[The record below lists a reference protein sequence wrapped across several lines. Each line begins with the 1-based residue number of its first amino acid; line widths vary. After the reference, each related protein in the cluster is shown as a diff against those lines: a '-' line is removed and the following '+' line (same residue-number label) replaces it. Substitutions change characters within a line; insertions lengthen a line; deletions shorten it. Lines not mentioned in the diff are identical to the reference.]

1 MMPPTQR
8 IFLAINLPAAERR
21 AIHDAISPLREAA
34 AGVAWVAEEKL
45 HLTLKFLGGL
55 PGAVVDDLRDALAPA
70 MAAAPVPSLAIG
82 GLGAFPDL
90 RKPRVVW
97 LGVEA
102 DAKLELLHHDIE
114 SVCGFLGYEIEGRA
128 FRPHITLGR
137 VRDGLAPEAARALA
151 DAARGVHHR
160 ARLGASSVEIMESS
174 AGARGSVYRVVAS
187 LPLQRGG

>member
-1 MMPPTQR
+1 MPSTQR

-21 AIHDAISPLREAA
+21 AIHDATSPLREAA

-55 PGAVVDDLRDALAPA
+55 PAASVEALRGALAPA
-70 MAAAPVPSLAIG
+70 LAAAPVPSLAVG

-90 RKPRVVW
+90 RAPRVVW

-114 SVCGFLGYEIEGRA
+114 SVCGGLGYEVEGRA

-137 VRDGLAPEAARALA
+137 ARDGVTPAAARALEA
-151 DAARGVHHR
+151 AARGVHHR
-160 ARLGASSVEIMESS
+160 ARLGAASVEIMESS
-174 AGARGSVYRVVAS
+174 AAARGSVYRVVAS